1 MLQWLK
7 RFFKKEKNRDI
18 LFFSEK
24 ALHFLIEHLKNLPEE
39 SNLVFQVIRDK
50 KGKGIV
56 QVGFDK
62 VEPAN
67 LREYQDG
74 IPIHFRK
81 NSKEILEGCGVDLDA
96 KGNFLVYP
104 RIDLNAKLSPNPH
117 ILIFESNKKILSD
130 ESELRYGAW
139 EKSEDVQKPLLV
151 DSLFKIKAIESIYIE
166 SYKIQIEL
174 NKSKSWSKF
183 EEKVSEC
190 ILNYLE
196 SLPRPLKINSKV
208 S

>member
-7 RFFKKEKNRDI
+7 RFFKKEKKKDI

-24 ALHFLIEHLKNLPEE
+24 ALQFLIEHLKTLPQE
-39 SNLVFQVIRDK
+39 SGLVFQVIRDK
-50 KGKGIV
+50 KGKGLV

-62 VEPAN
+62 LESNHPKD
-67 LREYQDG
+67 YQDG

-104 RIDLNAKLSPNPH
+104 RIDLNVKLSPNAH
-117 ILIFESNKKILSD
+117 ILIFESNKKILSE

-139 EKSEDVQKPLLV
+139 ERSEDVQKPLLI

-174 NKSKSWSKF
+174 NKSKSWSIF

-196 SLPRPLKINSKV
+196 SLPRPLRINSKV